1 MKLARKMPIMAALG
15 IGMLL
20 PLGTMNDNVAM
31 AASEGIH
38 VDQVGYLE
46 DYSKVAMISLKGDS
60 KDFSLVDTATGKTV
74 YQGKLTAKAYDE
86 MSGEYVARADFSDFK
101 VPGTYKL
108 VAGGEESADFAIGK
122 NVYAVP
128 ALQNWRSYTLS
139 RSNTPMNDK
148 LTGLKIVSGHAQDKE
163 AQVYFTDKLNKKG
176 DVVDA
181 SGGWYDA
188 GDYGKY
194 VTTAAISSAEL
205 LLAYEANPSHFTRGQ
220 LFFPKGTQEETKLPD
235 ALQEVQ
241 FELDW
246 MRKMQRK
253 DGSMFH
259 KVAGLAWPGFDKS
272 PDTDTQERYIFGSCT
287 SSAAMS
293 GASFAIASR
302 IYAPFDK
309 AYGETMRKSA
319 ERIWGY
325 LAKTK
330 NPIYRVDEGQE
341 SGSGPYNKSTDIE
354 ERIWLAAEL
363 FRTTGDKK
371 YEKYLQ
377 SVADRFTQKPSF
389 FTWDNTL
396 ALGQFA
402 YLKAQNANP
411 ALQAKVKAAFLG
423 YADDITR
430 KIESD
435 GFGCA
440 LAKDEYTWAST
451 KNALTQGD
459 ILLMANQIQ
468 PNAAYVEG
476 ALSQLHYLFGRNS
489 LDKSFA
495 TGMGDNPPEHPHNRI
510 HESTGAYVPG
520 LIVGGPNAVAG
531 GDPDQTAYLKSG
543 HIPVA
548 KSYLDVLTSWSTNE
562 YAIDYTGT
570 AAYALSY
577 FAKPKA
583 MNIDMLKLKRS
594 YPPITKK

>member
-1 MKLARKMPIMAALG
+1 MMVSRKLRWLVLSG
-15 IGMLL
+15 IL
-20 PLGTMNDNVAM
+20 LGTCGLPGFSE
-31 AASEGIH
+31 AADAGMH
-38 VDQVGYLE
+38 VDQVGYLNG
-46 DYSKVAMISLKGDS
+46 YSKTAMVTDTGDT
-60 KDFSLVDTATGKTV
+60 DFSLVDAKTGQTV
-74 YQGKLTAKAYDE
+74 YEGKLSAAKKDA
-86 MSGEYVARADFSDFK
+86 MSEETLRKADFSSFK
-101 VPGTYKL
+101 KEGTYKL
-108 VAGGEESADFAIGK
+108 RVGSRESYDFEIGD

-128 ALQNWRSYTLS
+128 AVETWRSYTLS
-139 RSNTPMNDK
+139 RSNTPIDDPV
-148 LTGLKIVSGHAQDKE
+148 TGLKVKEGHAQDRQ

-176 DVVDA
+176 DRLDV

-272 PDTDTQERYIFGSCT
+272 PDTDTQDRYIFGSCT

-309 AYGETMRKSA
+309 AYGEIMRKSA